1 MNIYSNR
8 NEFSSI
14 GIFVGDIGVTFSVL
28 LRRDVEY
35 MDLHIDWI
43 WFLMSF
49 LLEIIA
55 IIVLRITK
63 SRKLKHVAFDKNSE
77 KRWY

>member
-35 MDLHIDWI
+35 MDLHID
-43 WFLMSF
+43 
-49 LLEIIA
+49 
-55 IIVLRITK
+55 
-63 SRKLKHVAFDKNSE
+63 
-77 KRWY
+77 